1 MVVVRTKVTHR
12 HRGDL
17 AKHIAKITKGLQGP
31 RKVKVGFPAG
41 KTDKDVL
48 SIAIWNHFGTSRG
61 IPPRPFITI
70 AMFKNR
76 GAIRSDL
83 RKIASSTVAKGI
95 PVSRQLPKLGA
106 KGAGMIQDQIAAN
119 TPPPNAPSTVKQK
132 GSSRTLIDSGRM
144 RQSVTWAL
152 DVGTSVPSAGSKK

>member
-17 AKHIAKITKGLQGP
+17 ANHIEKITKGLEGP

-41 KTDKDVL
+41 QADADVV

-76 GAIRSDL
+76 GEIRTNL
-83 RKIASSTVAKGI
+83 RKIAESTVVKGI

-106 KGAGMIQDQIAAN
+106 YGAGKIQDQIAAN

>member
-1 MVVVRTKVTHR
+1 MVTIRTRTTLR
-12 HRGDL
+12 QRGDL
-17 AKHIAKITKGLQGP
+17 SKHIAKITRGLEGP

-41 KTDKDVL
+41 KADTDVV
-48 SIAIWNHFGTSRG
+48 SIAVWNHFGTSRG

-70 AMFKNR
+70 AMFKAR
-76 GAIRSDL
+76 AEIRANL
-83 RKIASSTVAKGI
+83 RKIAEATVVKGI

-106 KGAGMIQDQIAAN
+106 YGAGKIQDQIAAN
-119 TPPPNAPSTVKQK
+119 MPPANAPSTVKQK
-132 GSSRTLIDSGRM
+132 GSSRTLIDTGRM